1 MNYSHIL
8 AMLSVTILLSPFTLY
23 AEDINVQNITS
34 SPRNGKIN
42 TAVPKKTIHTLSIH
56 QPLNTTASSGM
67 SEKVTW
73 EGGVTATDTKTLPVL
88 LEKQINERENTH
100 TITTNSE
107 QQDCPNSNQ
116 EMEDCVVSDR
126 EERSDYRQRTGEHH
140 EEIFHHA
147 SQIMLNRLDAG
158 VARFIKL
165 ANRIDSR
172 IFKIKTSGSDTAPA
186 EGAMTSVR
194 SRIKDTEDAIHT
206 AEITITNA
214 SNTINTSTS
223 TPVSNEAKKTREAL
237 DHAKESLLLVQK
249 SLSDVIPLLM
259 GKSEVKDNRSL
270 ATSSAT
276 PRMAD

>member
-126 EERSDYRQRTGEHH
+126 EERSDYRQH
-140 EEIFHHA
+140 
-147 SQIMLNRLDAG
+147 AG